1 MDPNVIEIPPP
12 TTNNNNTCNSIKQK
26 EAIFHHEVINTD
38 KDNDSTKLILFGQ
51 KVGKGKA
58 IQTTHQNMEVCEDVI
73 GKSRWTYGHSSS
85 SESSNDEEDDDN
97 CFDFF
102 SKDYMTSQSSLSLEP
117 TIKDPPGVQYSQ
129 TPLSKK
135 KSNGSQQRRRKL
147 KLPWEMGWNTTL
159 GTATCRWGTGLGIV
173 VCWWG
178 TRMGILGGIP
188 YWGLLPAGAV
198 SGTPLETPQWGLSPA
213 GGGTPKWRLSHVGGT
228 PHWGLQPARSRAPK
242 WGLSHIGGTSH
253 WGLPPAGGIGGT
265 PLETPQW
272 GLPPVGGGTSEWGLS
287 HVGGTPHW
295 GLQPVRS
302 GAPEWGLPHIGGTSH
317 WGLPP
322 AGGGT
327 QKWEL
332 SHVGGTQHWG
342 LLHASGVGGTPP
354 AGGAPEWG
362 LSHIS
367 GTPHW
372 GLSPTSGV
380 GGTPLAGGAPNWGQ
394 AGVSMMTVYNPYHS
408 NFVGPSYHHPGS
420 ESINQMWSTNAYN
433 LQAFPNY
440 NYYYPY
446 DYNYTA
452 PFAHHFHVPP
462 GPLIHNSWVY
472 NSVGDGNNEA
482 TANNTVATISDEARG
497 EILRKFQSFKQ
508 FDVIEDVSDHHFV
521 HANSSMEQHSKHWAK
536 RIQGEWKSLE
546 KDLPDSIFVRVYESR
561 IDLLRAVIIGAKG
574 TPYHDGL
581 FFFDVFFSSGYPH
594 VPPNFK
600 DFVAGNFCS
609 RAHDILVACK
619 AYIDGAQV
627 GCVVK
632 GGAQDVDQGDSS
644 SSVQFRTSLAAFVN
658 MLVNEFTQVGAKDCD
673 KVFPLTAVGNS
684 SSEMLTTVGNPSG
697 VKLTAV
703 GNMSG
708 EMVAAVGNASGEM
721 LVAAA
726 SIP

>member
-12 TTNNNNTCNSIKQK
+12 TANNNNTCNSIKQK
-26 EAIFHHEVINTD
+26 EAIFHHGVINTD

-58 IQTTHQNMEVCEDVI
+58 IQTTHQNMEVCEDVM

-85 SESSNDEEDDDN
+85 SESSNDEENDDN

-102 SKDYMTSQSSLSLEP
+102 SKDYMTSQPSFSLEP
-117 TIKDPPGVQYSQ
+117 TIKDPSGVQYSQ

-147 KLPWEMGWNTTL
+147 KLPWEMGSSKSFESEKKPNICYSSNHEFVNNFE
-159 GTATCRWGTGLGIV
+159 AKK
-173 VCWWG
+173 
-178 TRMGILGGIP
+178 
-188 YWGLLPAGAV
+188 LPLA
-198 SGTPLETPQWGLSPA
+198 
-213 GGGTPKWRLSHVGGT
+213 GGT
-228 PHWGLQPARSRAPK
+228 PHWGL
-242 WGLSHIGGTSH
+242 
-253 WGLPPAGGIGGT
+253 PPAD
-265 PLETPQW
+265 
-272 GLPPVGGGTSEWGLS
+272 
-287 HVGGTPHW
+287 
-295 GLQPVRS
+295 
-302 GAPEWGLPHIGGTSH
+302 GAPDKGL
-317 WGLPP
+317 
-322 AGGGT
+322 
-327 QKWEL
+327 
-332 SHVGGTQHWG
+332 
-342 LLHASGVGGTPP
+342 
-354 AGGAPEWG
+354 
-362 LSHIS
+362 
-367 GTPHW
+367 
-372 GLSPTSGV
+372 
-380 GGTPLAGGAPNWGQ
+380 
-394 AGVSMMTVYNPYHS
+394 VSMMTIYNPYHS
-408 NFVGPSYHHPGS
+408 NFVGPAYHHPGS
-420 ESINQMWSTNAYN
+420 KSINQMWSTNAYN

-561 IDLLRAVIIGAKG
+561 IDLLRAVIIGAEG

-581 FFFDVFFSSGYPH
+581 FFFDVFFPSGYSH

-684 SSEMLTTVGNPSG
+684 SNEMLKTVGNPSG

-708 EMVAAVGNASGEM
+708 EMVAAVGNASDEM

-726 SIP
+726 AIP

>member
-12 TTNNNNTCNSIKQK
+12 TANNNNTCNSIKQK
-26 EAIFHHEVINTD
+26 EAIFHHGVINTD

-58 IQTTHQNMEVCEDVI
+58 IQTTHQNMEVCEDVM

-85 SESSNDEEDDDN
+85 SESSNDEENDDN

-102 SKDYMTSQSSLSLEP
+102 SKDYMTSQPSFSLEP
-117 TIKDPPGVQYSQ
+117 TIKDPSGVQYSQ

-147 KLPWEMGWNTTL
+147 KLPWEMGSSKSFESEKKPNICYSSNHEFVNNFEAKKL
-159 GTATCRWGTGLGIV
+159 PLAGGTPHWGLPPADGAPDKGLLFVGGAPEWEFSHV
-173 VCWWG
+173 
-178 TRMGILGGIP
+178 GGIP
-188 YWGLLPAGAV
+188 YWGLLPAGGA

-228 PHWGLQPARSRAPK
+228 PHWGLQPAGSRAPK
-242 WGLSHIGGTSH
+242 WGLSHIGGRSH

-272 GLPPVGGGTSEWGLS
+272 GLPPAGGGTSEWGLS

-327 QKWEL
+327 PKWEL

-342 LLHASGVGGTPP
+342 LLHASGVDGTPP

-372 GLSPTSGV
+372 GLSPASGV
-380 GGTPLAGGAPNWGQ
+380 GGTPLA
-394 AGVSMMTVYNPYHS
+394 
-408 NFVGPSYHHPGS
+408 
-420 ESINQMWSTNAYN
+420 
-433 LQAFPNY
+433 
-440 NYYYPY
+440 
-446 DYNYTA
+446 A

-482 TANNTVATISDEARG
+482 TANNTIATISDEARG
-497 EILRKFQSFKQ
+497 EILRKFRSFKQ

-521 HANSSMEQHSKHWAK
+521 HANSSMEQHWAK

-561 IDLLRAVIIGAKG
+561 IDLLRAVIIGAEG

-581 FFFDVFFSSGYPH
+581 FFFDVFFPSGYSH

-632 GGAQDVDQGDSS
+632 GGAQDVDQGGSS

-684 SSEMLTTVGNPSG
+684 SNEMLKTVGNPSG

-708 EMVAAVGNASGEM
+708 EMVAAVGNASDEM

-726 SIP
+726 AIP